1 MIRIS
6 NSHLCSLRG
15 IRDGRVFRILNRV
28 MIIGVSLLLTSF
40 LFSCATVNSATYESQ
55 RRGLLMLEG
64 EQIYKNKGFYHT
76 KKSYKRRKQAIRAHK
91 KSLRR

>member
-6 NSHLCSLRG
+6 DLHLCSLRG
-15 IRDGRVFRILNRV
+15 IGDDRVFRTLNRV
-28 MIIGVSLLLTSF
+28 MIIGISLLFACF
-40 LFSCATVNSATYESQ
+40 LFSCATVNSASYESQ

-64 EQIYKNKGFYHT
+64 EHIYKNKGFYHT

-91 KSLRR
+91 KSLRD